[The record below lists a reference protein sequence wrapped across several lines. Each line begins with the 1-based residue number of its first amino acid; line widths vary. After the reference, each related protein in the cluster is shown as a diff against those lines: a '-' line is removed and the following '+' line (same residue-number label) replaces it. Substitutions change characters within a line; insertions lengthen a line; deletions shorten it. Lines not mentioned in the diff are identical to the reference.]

1 MENGDRRKISQRGL
15 LGVHPDH
22 LVSRRRIVARSRGSD
37 VPAAVHV
44 SGSGGWV
51 GVGVGGLVR
60 ETTLRFLA
68 PFGSDGLRVSCS
80 SYPVYL
86 LPLYNLVAVLAITS
100 M

>member
-1 MENGDRRKISQRGL
+1 MENGDRRKISQRRL

-22 LVSRRRIVARSRGSD
+22 LDSRRRIVARSRGSD

-51 GVGVGGLVR
+51 RVGGGLVR

-68 PFGSDGLRVSCS
+68 PFGSYGLRVSCS
-80 SYPVYL
+80 SYTVYL

>member
-1 MENGDRRKISQRGL
+1 MENGDRRKISQRRL
-15 LGVHPDH
+15 LGVHPDR
-22 LVSRRRIVARSRGSD
+22 LDSRRRIVARSRGSD

-51 GVGVGGLVR
+51 GAEGGLVR